1 MTPFI
6 GNIEYQFILAR
17 VHQKSNNFNR
27 KGKNMPGPLT
37 GLKVLDLT
45 RVLAG
50 PYATMILSDLGA
62 EVIKIEQP
70 GTGDESRN
78 FGPFKNDFS
87 LYFMSVNRGKRS
99 VTLNLKTKQGKHIFK
114 QLVKQSDILVEN
126 FRLGTMRKLDLDYE
140 TLAAEHPSLIYAAC
154 SGFGQTGPFSEQG
167 AYDMI
172 IQGMGGI
179 ISITGEPNGP
189 PVRVGTSISDIT
201 SALFTTIGIMSAL
214 HHRNKTGKGQL
225 VDVAMLDSLVAVLE
239 NAIVRYFATDEIP
252 QPLGSRHPAITP
264 FEAFESADGY
274 IIIAIGNDT
283 LWCKFCESVDE
294 KHLISDPR
302 FKTNAGRT
310 DNHGQLFPILSEI
323 MRQRKTDE
331 WIEALEKI
339 GVPCGPINTIDKVVN
354 HPQVQAREMITS
366 VMHQV
371 TGSVE
376 VPGLPIKLS
385 DTPGGVDAPAPSL
398 GEHTDEVLTDV
409 LDMSIEEIDLLRQE
423 GII

>member
-1 MTPFI
+1 
-6 GNIEYQFILAR
+6 
-17 VHQKSNNFNR
+17 
-27 KGKNMPGPLT
+27 MPGPLE
-37 GLKVLDLT
+37 GIKVLDLT

-62 EVIKIEQP
+62 DVIKIEQP
-70 GTGDESRN
+70 EIGDESRN
-78 FGPFKNDFS
+78 FGPFKNSFS

-99 VTLNLKTKQGKHIFK
+99 ITLDLKTDRGKDIFK

-126 FRLGTMRKLDLDYE
+126 FRPGTMKKLGLDYD
-140 TLAAEHPSLIYAAC
+140 TLASEHPALIYAAC
-154 SGFGQTGPFSEQG
+154 SGFGQTGPFAEKG

-179 ISITGEPNGP
+179 ISITGEPDGP

-201 SALFTTIGIMSAL
+201 AALFTTIGILSAL
-214 HHRNKTGKGQL
+214 HNRNSTRKGQL

-264 FEAFESADGY
+264 FEAFESADGH

-283 LWCKFCESVDE
+283 LWAKFCEHVGQ
-294 KHLISDPR
+294 KNLISDPR
-302 FKTNAGRT
+302 FSTNAERT
-310 DNHGQLFPILSEI
+310 ANHSELFPILSEI
-323 MRQRKTDE
+323 MRQRTTDE
-331 WIEALEKI
+331 WIDALENI

-354 HPQVQAREMITS
+354 HPQVQARDMIAH
-366 VMHQV
+366 VIHQM
-371 TGSVE
+371 TGAVE

-385 DTPGGVDAPAPSL
+385 DTPGDVDIPAPNL
-398 GEHTDEVLTDV
+398 GEHTVEILTDV
-409 LDMSIEEIDLLRQE
+409 LKMSTDEVKQLKQE
-423 GII
+423 RII

>member
-1 MTPFI
+1 M
-6 GNIEYQFILAR
+6 
-17 VHQKSNNFNR
+17 S
-27 KGKNMPGPLT
+27 GPLS
-37 GLKVLDLT
+37 GIKVLDLT

-62 EVIKIEQP
+62 DVIKIEQP
-70 GTGDESRN
+70 EIGDESRN
-78 FGPFKNDFS
+78 FGPFKNGFS

-99 VTLNLKTKQGKHIFK
+99 ITLDLKTDRGKDIFK

-126 FRLGTMRKLDLDYE
+126 FRPGTMKKLGLDYE
-140 TLAAEHPSLIYAAC
+140 TLAAEHPALIYAAC
-154 SGFGQTGPFSEQG
+154 SGFGQTGPFAEKG

-179 ISITGEPNGP
+179 ISITGEPDGP

-201 SALFTTIGIMSAL
+201 AALFTTIGILSAL
-214 HHRNKTGKGQL
+214 HNRNSTRKGQL

-264 FEAFESADGY
+264 FEAFESADGH

-283 LWCKFCESVDE
+283 LWAKFCEHVDQ
-294 KHLISDPR
+294 KNLISDPR
-302 FKTNAGRT
+302 FRTNVERT
-310 DNHGQLFPILSEI
+310 ANHSELFPILSEI
-323 MRQRKTDE
+323 MRQRTTDE
-331 WIEALEKI
+331 WIDALENI

-354 HPQVQAREMITS
+354 HPQVQARDMIAH
-366 VMHQV
+366 VIHQM
-371 TGSVE
+371 TGAVE

-385 DTPGGVDAPAPSL
+385 DTPGDVDIPAPNL
-398 GEHTDEVLTDV
+398 GEHTVEILTDV
-409 LDMSIEEIDLLRQE
+409 LKMSTDEVKQLKQE
-423 GII
+423 RII

>member
-1 MTPFI
+1 
-6 GNIEYQFILAR
+6 
-17 VHQKSNNFNR
+17 
-27 KGKNMPGPLT
+27 MPGPLE
-37 GLKVLDLT
+37 GIKVLDLT

-70 GTGDESRN
+70 EIGDESRN
-78 FGPFKNDFS
+78 FGPFKNGFS

-99 VTLNLKTKQGKHIFK
+99 ITLDLKTDRGKDIFK

-126 FRLGTMRKLDLDYE
+126 FRPGTMKKLGLDYE
-140 TLAAEHPSLIYAAC
+140 TLAAEHPALIYAAC
-154 SGFGQTGPFSEQG
+154 SGFGQTGPFAEKG

-179 ISITGEPNGP
+179 ISITGEPDGP

-201 SALFTTIGIMSAL
+201 AALFTTIGILSAL
-214 HHRNKTGKGQL
+214 HNRNSTGKGQL

-264 FEAFESADGY
+264 FEAFESADGH

-283 LWCKFCESVDE
+283 LWAKFCEHVDQ
-294 KHLISDPR
+294 KNLISDPR
-302 FKTNAGRT
+302 FSTNVERT
-310 DNHGQLFPILSEI
+310 ANHSELFPILSEI
-323 MRQRKTDE
+323 MRQRTTDE
-331 WIEALEKI
+331 WIDALENI

-354 HPQVQAREMITS
+354 HPQVQARNMITQ
-366 VMHQV
+366 VIHQM
-371 TGSVE
+371 TGAVE

-385 DTPGGVDAPAPSL
+385 DTPGDVDIPAPNL
-398 GEHTDEVLTDV
+398 GEHTVEILTDV
-409 LDMSIEEIDLLRQE
+409 LKMSTDEVKQLKQE
-423 GII
+423 RII

>member
-1 MTPFI
+1 M
-6 GNIEYQFILAR
+6 A
-17 VHQKSNNFNR
+17 
-27 KGKNMPGPLT
+27 GPLD
-37 GLKVLDLT
+37 GIKVLDLT

-50 PYATMILSDLGA
+50 PYTTMILSDLGA

-70 GTGDESRN
+70 GVGDESRN
-78 FGPFKNDFS
+78 FGPFKNGFS

-99 VTLNLKTKQGKHIFK
+99 ITLDLKSERGKTIFK

-126 FRLGTMRKLDLDYE
+126 FRPCTMKKLGLDYGK
-140 TLAAEHPSLIYAAC
+140 LASEQPSLIYAAC
-154 SGFGQTGPFSEQG
+154 SGFGQTGPLAKQG

-179 ISITGEPNGP
+179 ISITGEPDGP

-201 SALFTTIGIMSAL
+201 AALFTTIGILSAL
-214 HHRNKTGKGQL
+214 HHRNQTGKGQL

-239 NAIVRYFATDEIP
+239 NAIVRYFATDEVP

-264 FEAFESADGY
+264 FEAFKSADGH

-283 LWCKFCESVDE
+283 LWAKFCEHADRE
-294 KHLISDPR
+294 DLISAPR
-302 FKTNAGRT
+302 FNTNAERT
-310 DNHGQLFPILSEI
+310 ANHSELYPILSEI
-323 MRQRKTDE
+323 MRQRTTDE
-331 WIEALEKI
+331 WIETLEKI

-354 HPQVQAREMITS
+354 HPQIKAREMITQ

-371 TGSVE
+371 TGVVE
-376 VPGLPIKLS
+376 VPGVPIKLS
-385 DTPGGVDAPAPSL
+385 DTPGDVDTPAPSL
-398 GEHTDEVLTDV
+398 GEHTIEILTDV
-409 LDMSIEEIDLLRQE
+409 LKMSYEEVEELRQE

>member
-1 MTPFI
+1 
-6 GNIEYQFILAR
+6 
-17 VHQKSNNFNR
+17 
-27 KGKNMPGPLT
+27 MPGPLE
-37 GLKVLDLT
+37 GIKVLDLT

-62 EVIKIEQP
+62 DVIKIEQP
-70 GTGDESRN
+70 EIGDESRN
-78 FGPFKNDFS
+78 FGPFKNGFS

-99 VTLNLKTKQGKHIFK
+99 ITLDLKTDRGKDIFK

-126 FRLGTMRKLDLDYE
+126 FRPGTMKKLGLDYE
-140 TLAAEHPSLIYAAC
+140 TLAAEHPALIYAAC
-154 SGFGQTGPFSEQG
+154 SGFGQTGPFAEKG

-179 ISITGEPNGP
+179 ISITGEPDGP

-201 SALFTTIGIMSAL
+201 AALFTTIGILSAL
-214 HHRNKTGKGQL
+214 HNRNSTGKGQL

-264 FEAFESADGY
+264 FEAFESADGH

-283 LWCKFCESVDE
+283 LWAKFCEHVDQ
-294 KHLISDPR
+294 KNLISDPR
-302 FKTNAGRT
+302 FSTNVERT
-310 DNHGQLFPILSEI
+310 ANHSELFPILSEI
-323 MRQRKTDE
+323 MRQRTTDE
-331 WIEALEKI
+331 WIDALENI

-354 HPQVQAREMITS
+354 HPQVQARNMITQ
-366 VMHQV
+366 VIHQM
-371 TGSVE
+371 TGAVE

-385 DTPGGVDAPAPSL
+385 DTPGDVDIPAPNL
-398 GEHTDEVLTDV
+398 GEHTVEILTDV
-409 LDMSIEEIDLLRQE
+409 LKMSTDEVKQLKQE
-423 GII
+423 RII

>member
-1 MTPFI
+1 M
-6 GNIEYQFILAR
+6 
-17 VHQKSNNFNR
+17 S
-27 KGKNMPGPLT
+27 GPLS
-37 GLKVLDLT
+37 GIKVLDLT

-70 GTGDESRN
+70 EIGDESRN
-78 FGPFKNDFS
+78 FGPFKNGFS

-99 VTLNLKTKQGKHIFK
+99 ITLDLKTDRGKDIFK

-126 FRLGTMRKLDLDYE
+126 FRPGTMKKLGLDYE
-140 TLAAEHPSLIYAAC
+140 TLAAEHPALIYAAC
-154 SGFGQTGPFSEQG
+154 SGFGQTGPFAEKG

-179 ISITGEPNGP
+179 ISITGEPDGP

-201 SALFTTIGIMSAL
+201 AALFTTIGILSAL
-214 HHRNKTGKGQL
+214 HNRNSTGKGQL

-264 FEAFESADGY
+264 FEAFESADGH

-283 LWCKFCESVDE
+283 LWAKFCEHVDQ
-294 KHLISDPR
+294 KNLISDPR
-302 FKTNAGRT
+302 FSTNVERT
-310 DNHGQLFPILSEI
+310 ANHSELFPILSEI
-323 MRQRKTDE
+323 MRQRTTDE
-331 WIEALEKI
+331 WIDALENI

-354 HPQVQAREMITS
+354 HPQVQARDMIAH
-366 VMHQV
+366 VIHQM
-371 TGSVE
+371 TGAVE

-385 DTPGGVDAPAPSL
+385 DTPGDVDIPAPNL
-398 GEHTDEVLTDV
+398 GEHTVEILTDV
-409 LDMSIEEIDLLRQE
+409 LKMSTDEVKQLKQE
-423 GII
+423 KII

>member
-1 MTPFI
+1 
-6 GNIEYQFILAR
+6 
-17 VHQKSNNFNR
+17 
-27 KGKNMPGPLT
+27 MPGPLE
-37 GLKVLDLT
+37 GIKVLDLT

-70 GTGDESRN
+70 EIGDESRN
-78 FGPFKNDFS
+78 FGPFKNGFS

-99 VTLNLKTKQGKHIFK
+99 ITLDLKTDRGKDIFK

-126 FRLGTMRKLDLDYE
+126 FRPGTMKKLGLDYE
-140 TLAAEHPSLIYAAC
+140 TLAAEHPALIYAAC
-154 SGFGQTGPFSEQG
+154 SGFGQTGPFAEKG

-179 ISITGEPNGP
+179 ISITGEPDGP

-201 SALFTTIGIMSAL
+201 AALFTTIGILSAL
-214 HHRNKTGKGQL
+214 HNRNSTGKGQL

-239 NAIVRYFATDEIP
+239 SAIVRYFATDEIP

-264 FEAFESADGY
+264 FEAFESADGH

-283 LWCKFCESVDE
+283 LWAKFCEHVDQ
-294 KHLISDPR
+294 KNLISDPR
-302 FKTNAGRT
+302 FSTNVERT
-310 DNHGQLFPILSEI
+310 ANHSELFPILSEI
-323 MRQRKTDE
+323 MRQRTTDE
-331 WIEALEKI
+331 WIDALENI

-354 HPQVQAREMITS
+354 HPQVQARNMITQ
-366 VMHQV
+366 VIHQM
-371 TGSVE
+371 TGAVE

-385 DTPGGVDAPAPSL
+385 DTPGDVDIPAPNL
-398 GEHTDEVLTDV
+398 GEHTVEILTDV
-409 LDMSIEEIDLLRQE
+409 LKMSTDEVKQLKQE
-423 GII
+423 RII

>member
-1 MTPFI
+1 M
-6 GNIEYQFILAR
+6 A
-17 VHQKSNNFNR
+17 
-27 KGKNMPGPLT
+27 GPLD
-37 GLKVLDLT
+37 GIKVLDLT

-70 GTGDESRN
+70 GIGDESRN
-78 FGPFKNDFS
+78 FGPFKNGFS
-87 LYFMSVNRGKRS
+87 LYFMSVNRGKQS
-99 VTLNLKTKQGKHIFK
+99 ITLNLKTERGKTIFK

-126 FRLGTMRKLDLDYE
+126 FRPGTMKKLGLDYG
-140 TLAAEHPSLIYAAC
+140 TLAAEQPSLIYAAC
-154 SGFGQTGPFSEQG
+154 SGFGQTGPLAKQG

-179 ISITGEPNGP
+179 ISITGEPDGP

-201 SALFTTIGIMSAL
+201 AALFTAIGILSAL
-214 HHRNKTGKGQL
+214 HHRNNSGKGQL

-264 FEAFESADGY
+264 FEAFESADGH

-283 LWCKFCESVDE
+283 LWAKFCKHVDR
-294 KHLISDPR
+294 KDLISDPR
-302 FKTNAGRT
+302 FNTNAERT
-310 DNHGQLFPILSEI
+310 ANHSELFPILSKI
-323 MRQRKTDE
+323 MRQRTTDE
-331 WIEALEKI
+331 WVEDLEKI

-354 HPQVQAREMITS
+354 HPQVKAREMITQ

-371 TGSVE
+371 TGAVE
-376 VPGLPIKLS
+376 VPGVPIKLS
-385 DTPGGVDAPAPSL
+385 DTLSNVDAPAPSL
-398 GEHTDEVLTDV
+398 GEHTIEILTDV
-409 LDMSIEEIDLLRQE
+409 LKMSYEEVEALRQE

>member
-1 MTPFI
+1 M
-6 GNIEYQFILAR
+6 
-17 VHQKSNNFNR
+17 S
-27 KGKNMPGPLT
+27 GPLS
-37 GLKVLDLT
+37 GIKVLDLT

-70 GTGDESRN
+70 EIGDESRN
-78 FGPFKNDFS
+78 FGPFKNGFS

-99 VTLNLKTKQGKHIFK
+99 ITLDLKTDRGKDIFK

-126 FRLGTMRKLDLDYE
+126 FRPGTMKKLGLDYE
-140 TLAAEHPSLIYAAC
+140 TLAAEHPALIYAAC
-154 SGFGQTGPFSEQG
+154 SGFGQTGPFAEKG

-179 ISITGEPNGP
+179 ISITGEPDGP

-201 SALFTTIGIMSAL
+201 AALFTTIGILSAL
-214 HHRNKTGKGQL
+214 HNRNSTGKGQL

-264 FEAFESADGY
+264 FEAFESADGH

-283 LWCKFCESVDE
+283 LWAKFCEHVDQ
-294 KHLISDPR
+294 KNLISDPR
-302 FKTNAGRT
+302 FRTNVERT
-310 DNHGQLFPILSEI
+310 ANHSELFPILSEI
-323 MRQRKTDE
+323 MRQRTTDE
-331 WIEALEKI
+331 WIDALENI

-354 HPQVQAREMITS
+354 HPQVQARNMITQ
-366 VMHQV
+366 VIHQM
-371 TGSVE
+371 TGAVE

-385 DTPGGVDAPAPSL
+385 DTPGDVDIPAPNL
-398 GEHTDEVLTDV
+398 GEHTVEILTDV
-409 LDMSIEEIDLLRQE
+409 LKMSTDEVKQLKQE
-423 GII
+423 RII